1 MEYGGIRPAARLA
14 GHSPPYYSERMT
26 QTREYKVVLYR
37 EGMLGSLFL
46 GSSKVDPERFTDF
59 LNRNAAQGWRVVT
72 MEKESRRM
80 LLFFEREAFLVVME
94 REKA

>member
-1 MEYGGIRPAARLA
+1 MLIYCSYEHPYIVPPNI
-14 GHSPPYYSERMT
+14 PPYDNDMT
-26 QTREYKVVLYR
+26 QTKEYKVILYR

>member
-1 MEYGGIRPAARLA
+1 MSAKK
-14 GHSPPYYSERMT
+14 
-26 QTREYKVVLYR
+26 EYKVILYR

-46 GSSKVDPERFTDF
+46 GSSKVDPERFSDF
-59 LNRNAAQGWRVVT
+59 LNRNGEQGWRVVT

-94 REKA
+94 RDKS